1 MFIFIILA
9 SIWIVL
15 AQELSFPEFHE
26 SNLKIRLSV
35 WEQNASNLLIPFN
48 GTRLP
53 GSEESKVIQDFIKG
67 HFRDVLNNDW
77 HVETDSFE
85 ENGFNFTN
93 LVFTPIHGDSY
104 LVIAAHYDTKI
115 DPIGFI
121 GAIDSGASCAILL
134 YIATFID
141 HILTVDRDLLD
152 PVLLDSSI
160 GLKIVFFDG
169 EEAINQ
175 WGPNDSIYGSKHLAR
190 KWEKLGI
197 LSKIDLFVLMDLLG
211 SNEQQPVHSYYR
223 SSHRHYTALSQIE
236 DLISGTQIKWLDPA
250 ETKYVELND
259 PIIDDD
265 HRPFY
270 EAGIPILHLIPFPF
284 PSTWHTLDDNFD
296 NLDEGSIQKWALM
309 MSQFVL
315 DFLRDL

>member
-1 MFIFIILA
+1 MLILLA
-9 SIWIVL
+9 LVFSWVAL
-15 AQELSFPEFHE
+15 AQELSFAEFHRN
-26 SNLKIRLSV
+26 NLRTSLSIRELS
-35 WEQNASNLLIPFN
+35 ASNLLLPFN
-48 GTRLP
+48 GTRVP
-53 GSEESKVIQDFIKG
+53 GSKESKELQDFIKR

-77 HVETDSFE
+77 PLEIDSFE

-93 LVFTPIHGDSY
+93 MVFTPIHGESY

-115 DPIGFI
+115 DPPGFV

-134 YIATFID
+134 YVAKFFD
-141 HILTVDRDLLD
+141 HIMTVDRDLLE
-152 PVLLDSSI
+152 PLLDSQV

-169 EEAINQ
+169 EEAIDQ

-211 SNEQQPVHSYYR
+211 SRERRPVHSYYR

-236 DLISGTQIKWLDPA
+236 DLISGMQPKWLDPA
-250 ETKYVELND
+250 ESKYVELND

-265 HRPFY
+265 QRPFY
-270 EAGIPILHLIPFPF
+270 EAGVSILHLIPFPF

-296 NLDEGSIQKWALM
+296 NLDEGNVQKWALM
-309 MSQFVL
+309 MSQFVF
-315 DFLRDL
+315 DFLRY